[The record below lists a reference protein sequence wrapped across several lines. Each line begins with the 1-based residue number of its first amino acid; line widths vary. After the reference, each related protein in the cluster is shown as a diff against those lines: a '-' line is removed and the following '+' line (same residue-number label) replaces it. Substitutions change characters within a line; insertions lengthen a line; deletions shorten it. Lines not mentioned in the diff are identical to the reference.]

1 MSEQAKQDGRKY
13 HIHSIEEIDAPTG
26 MESDQQWYQYV
37 ISHGPSRIEGKRP
50 GTLESVKQHAEEYTE
65 NLNQRATL
73 GYSAYATRKPK
84 QADKTPANPPAKAA
98 E

>member
-1 MSEQAKQDGRKY
+1 MSEQAQENRKY
-13 HIHSIEEIDAPTG
+13 NIQSIEEIEAPEG
-26 MESDQQWYQYV
+26 MDSGQQWYQYV

-50 GTLESVKQHAEEYTE
+50 GTLESVKKHAEEYTE

-84 QADKTPANPPAKAA
+84 QEKAPAKPADN
-98 E
+98 EEN

>member
-1 MSEQAKQDGRKY
+1 MTKQAQGNRKY
-13 HIHSIEEIDAPTG
+13 NLHSIEKIEVPEG
-26 MESDQQWYQYV
+26 LNSNEEWFQY
-37 ISHGPSRIEGKRP
+37 IITHGSSQIEGKRP

-84 QADKTPANPPAKAA
+84 QDKTPAPAANK
-98 E
+98 ESE